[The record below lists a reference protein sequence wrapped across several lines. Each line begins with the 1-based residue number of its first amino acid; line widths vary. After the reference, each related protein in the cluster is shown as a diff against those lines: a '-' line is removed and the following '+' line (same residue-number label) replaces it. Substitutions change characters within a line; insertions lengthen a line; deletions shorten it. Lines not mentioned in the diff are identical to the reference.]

1 MQRGG
6 DVASGGKR
14 LQAGRPRTVFIFLR
28 WPRRATGDQE
38 QHARQ
43 HGSAHNECDAE
54 PDVGFGDG
62 EEWASR
68 QDAVLYST
76 GINGDARDREN
87 TDDTT
92 DEDKKREPDQ

>member
-1 MQRGG
+1 M
-6 DVASGGKR
+6 V
-14 LQAGRPRTVFIFLR
+14 VFLR

-54 PDVGFGDG
+54 PDVGIGDG

-92 DEDKKREPDQ
+92 DEDKKREPGQHASLHTTSVRPLREDLYT

>member
-1 MQRGG
+1 
-6 DVASGGKR
+6 VHA
-14 LQAGRPRTVFIFLR
+14 
-28 WPRRATGDQE
+28 RATSDQE

-68 QDAVLYST
+68 QDAALYST
-76 GINGDARDREN
+76 GINGDARDCES
-87 TDDTT
+87 TDDTN
-92 DEDKKREPDQ
+92 DEDKKREPGQHSSLQTTSVRPLRENL